1 MEKYTIIISFDAVD
15 EKDFQILKD
24 MPNFKYLIQ
33 NGSYSSNV
41 ESVYPS
47 LTYPAH
53 TTIVTGNYPNN
64 HGIINNTLLQP
75 KRKSPDWYWYRKD
88 IKGTTLYDLA
98 KENGLKTASLL
109 WPVTAKANIDY
120 NMPEIFPNRLWQ
132 NQIFTSLCSGSKLF
146 QLLVNKKF
154 GKLRKGLAQPF
165 LDNFVMASALY
176 LIEKKRPNLFLI
188 HLTDVDHFKHNYG
201 CNSNKVLDALK
212 RHDLRLGKIINLLKK
227 INIFHKT
234 TIIALGDHGHL
245 NTQYV
250 IKLNKLFLEKGFISL
265 NNNGE
270 IKDWDVFLNSCDG
283 SAYIYLKNNN
293 DNASKEKVIEDLKI
307 FSKENNNCINKIL
320 SVEEASSFGADE
332 KCFLMLE
339 AKKGYYFINSIKG
352 NIIEKTDKDFY
363 KANHGYCPKIK
374 GYKTIFIA
382 SGPKIK
388 KNYEIKE
395 MRLIDEAPTI
405 AKILELSLGQ
415 VDGLTLNEIFI

>member
-15 EKDFQILKD
+15 KKDFEILKD

-33 NGSYSSNV
+33 NGAYSSNV
-41 ESVYPS
+41 ETVYPS

-53 TTIVTGNYPNN
+53 TTIVTGNYPKN

-75 KRKSPDWYWYRKD
+75 KMKSPDWFWYRKD
-88 IKGTTLYDLA
+88 IKVTTLYDLA
-98 KENGLKTASLL
+98 KQNGLRTASLL

-132 NQIFTSLCSGSKLF
+132 NQIFTSLCGGSKLF
-146 QLLVNKKF
+146 QLIVNKKF

-165 LDNFVMASALY
+165 LDNFVMESTLY
-176 LIEKKRPNLFLI
+176 LMENKMPNLFLI
-188 HLTDVDHFKHNYG
+188 HLTDVDHFKHHYG
-201 CNSNKVLDALK
+201 SDNNKVIEALK
-212 RHDLRLGKIINLLKK
+212 RHDLRLGKIINKLKK
-227 INIFHKT
+227 LNIFHKT
-234 TIIALGDHGHL
+234 TLIALGDHGHL

-250 IKLNKLFLEKGFISL
+250 IKLNKLFLEKGFIFL
-265 NNNGE
+265 NNNGQ
-270 IKDWDVFLNSCDG
+270 IKDWNVFLNSCDG
-283 SAYIYLKNNN
+283 SAYIYLK
-293 DNASKEKVIEDLKI
+293 DNKNITLKEKVIEELKN
-307 FSKENNNCINKIL
+307 FSKENNHCINKIL
-320 SVEEASSFGADE
+320 TSEEASSFGADE

-339 AKKGYYFINSIKG
+339 AKKGYYFINSIEG
-352 NIIEKTDKDFY
+352 NVIEKTDKDFY

-374 GYKTIFIA
+374 DYKTIFIA

-405 AKILELSLGQ
+405 AKTLDLNLGK
-415 VDGLTLNEIFI
+415 VDGVTLKEIFI